1 MDLQNI
7 SEQFLEFLEEQEIDV
22 PEDFIQIFYS
32 SILLDQWISSEL
44 AQKYL
49 EYSRKDNFNKA
60 LNKFVIKQDYLEIS
74 KEEYQQK
81 YKQIDDQ
88 NNSIR
93 SDTIS
98 KQKQQSNLRKYY
110 LLSSDCFKSMLLMRD
125 SEKGRKYQKKN
136 KQLEKK
142 TLQAERRQKKLIL
155 SLQQNQ
161 QLEQQYIEELQERD
175 QQQLQLEA
183 EIQELNVQNQYR
195 CNVYKIFK
203 ENPLQPQVIC
213 FSSNIEKS
221 LHRYQKL
228 LNDFYK
234 EQFDYNY
241 EILGQNLTRQ
251 EAIELKQ
258 ETILEL
264 TGQQKIQHY
273 NIQRIIPLFE

>member
-7 SEQFLEFLEEQEIDV
+7 SEQFLEFLDEQEIDV

-49 EYSRKDNFNKA
+49 EYSRKDVFNKT
-60 LNKFVIKQDYLEIS
+60 LNKFTVDQDYKEIT
-74 KEEYQQK
+74 KEQHDETYP
-81 YKQIDDQ
+81 
-88 NNSIR
+88 
-93 SDTIS
+93 T
-98 KQKQQSNLRKYY
+98 LR
-110 LLSSDCFKSMLLMRD
+110 C
-125 SEKGRKYQKKN
+125 
-136 KQLEKK
+136 
-142 TLQAERRQKKLIL
+142 
-155 SLQQNQ
+155 
-161 QLEQQYIEELQERD
+161 EQYYIEELQERD

-183 EIQELNVQNQYR
+183 EIQELNVQHYYR

-221 LHRYQKL
+221 IHRYQKL
-228 LNDFYK
+228 LNNFYN